1 MHNDNAAPEVESW
14 AMPPHETTIS
24 ETLMWRECRVVAA
37 CPETD
42 AARTVGL
49 DVPDWP
55 GHLPGQ
61 RLDLRLTAPNGSQAF
76 GSYSIASAA
85 GDTRLE
91 LTVPRTPGDEVSR
104 FLVDTA
110 EPGDRFEV
118 RGPVGRHFVWDP
130 DDAAPVALAA
140 GGSGIVP
147 LMAMIRTR
155 ARLAR
160 RVPFRLL
167 YATRGPADVIFAG
180 ELERHSAPRTG
191 LELTYAYSRRVP
203 PGWLRQPGRVDETTV
218 AAALWPPE
226 SEPVCY
232 VGGPRG
238 FVERVAELLVEGG
251 HSPARIRTIDGSQ
264 CGEGE

>member
-1 MHNDNAAPEVESW
+1 
-14 AMPPHETTIS
+14 
-24 ETLMWRECRVVAA
+24 MWRKCQVVAA
-37 CPETD
+37 RPETD
-42 AARTVGL
+42 SARTLGL

-61 RLDLRLTAPNGSQAF
+61 RLDLRVTAGNGSQAF

-85 GDTRLE
+85 GDPRLE
-91 LTVPRTPGDEVSR
+91 LTVQHTPGDEVSR
-104 FLVDTA
+104 YLVDIA

-218 AAALWPPE
+218 VGALWPPE
-226 SEPVCY
+226 LEPVSY
-232 VGGPRG
+232 VSGPQG
-238 FVERVAELLVEGG
+238 FVERIAELLGEGG
-251 HSPARIRTIDGSQ
+251 HSPARIKTIDGSQ
-264 CGEGE
+264 SGQGG

>member
-1 MHNDNAAPEVESW
+1 VHNDNGAPEVESW

-42 AARTVGL
+42 AARTLGL

-61 RLDLRLTAPNGSQAF
+61 RVDLRLTAPNGSQAF

-91 LTVPRTPGDEVSR
+91 LTVQRRPGDEVSR
-104 FLVDTA
+104 YLVDIA

>member
-1 MHNDNAAPEVESW
+1 
-14 AMPPHETTIS
+14 
-24 ETLMWRECRVVAA
+24 VVAA
-37 CPETD
+37 RPETD
-42 AARTVGL
+42 SARTLGL

-61 RLDLRLTAPNGSQAF
+61 RLDLRVTAGNGSQAF
-76 GSYSIASAA
+76 GSYPIASAA

-91 LTVPRTPGDEVSR
+91 LTVQHTPGDEVSR
-104 FLVDTA
+104 YLVDIA

-118 RGPVGRHFVWDP
+118 RGPVGRHFIWDP
-130 DDAAPVALAA
+130 DDPAPVALAA

-167 YATRGPADVIFAG
+167 YATRGPADVIYAG

-203 PGWLRQPGRVDETTV
+203 PGWPRQPGRLDQATV
-218 AAALWPPE
+218 AAAVGRPE
-226 SEPVCY
+226 FEPVCY
-232 VGGPRG
+232 VCGPRG
-238 FVERVAELLVEGG
+238 FVDGVAGLLAEEG
-251 HSPARIRTIDGSQ
+251 HSPARIRTKHSRP
-264 CGEGE
+264 